1 MVTRKTSII
10 PKAAVVRILIKAG
23 AKRVSD
29 SAASVFSEVIQI
41 IAEEIAEKANK
52 IAIHSGRKTVQD
64 GDIRLAVRQ

>member
-10 PKAAVVRILIKAG
+10 PKAAAARILVKSG

-29 SAASVFSEVIQI
+29 SAAATFSEVIQTM
-41 IAEEIAEKANK
+41 AEDIAEKANR

-64 GDIRLAVRQ
+64 GDVKLAAK